1 MNRVQ
6 RKVKRLNATA
16 HTKTQKIINTNR
28 MNEKIEQDYQSE
40 KDWLLFDYFIS
51 DSALGDLDDY

>member
-6 RKVKRLNATA
+6 RKVKRLNAKV

-28 MNEKIEQDYQSE
+28 MNEKIEQEYQSE
-40 KDWLLFDYFIS
+40 KNWLLFDSFIS